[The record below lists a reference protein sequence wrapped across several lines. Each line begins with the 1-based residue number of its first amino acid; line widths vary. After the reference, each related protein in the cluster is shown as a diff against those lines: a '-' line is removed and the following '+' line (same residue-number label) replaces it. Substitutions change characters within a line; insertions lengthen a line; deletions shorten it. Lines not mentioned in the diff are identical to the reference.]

1 MEAWVG
7 LADGSVVMAVGA
19 REVEDCLGQE
29 VDRGVQERVGKRQQG
44 MKAAEEPGGIRKEM
58 RLGEMCGE
66 YHVADLSQKD
76 EHIIRVVMHM
86 SFRNLK
92 HRHIH

>member
-1 MEAWVG
+1 MG

-29 VDRGVQERVGKRQQG
+29 VDREVQERVGKREQG
-44 MKAAEEPGGIRKEM
+44 MKAGEEPGGIRKEM
-58 RLGEMCGE
+58 RLEEMCGAN
-66 YHVADLSQKD
+66 HVADLSQID
-76 EHIIRVVMHM
+76 EHIIRLVMHV